1 MIITLDNTDVEA
13 ALIAYVRN
21 MGIDTFNC
29 DFEIQTTKGRKT
41 SDLIANINIVKREAV
56 PSQAENTIEEEL
68 EAVVQVVQKE
78 VGARDEVE
86 TTRPLFNRPDPLIMG
101 DEVPD
106 EDDVEEGRSTG
117 LNFLS

>member
-41 SDLIANINIVKREAV
+41 SDLIANINIVKRAAV
-56 PSQAENTIEEEL
+56 PSQVEDNFDEKMK
-68 EAVVQVVQKE
+68 AVAQKE

-86 TTRPLFNRPDPLIMG
+86 PTQPLFTRPDTLVMD
-101 DEVPD
+101 DVASD